1 MEWDAPFVS
10 PLYST
15 SSTTPKTQ
23 QRCLCPT
30 WPGAEFHLPRPL
42 EVRGPEQ
49 TGKVGA
55 GNTQWWLQFALR
67 PWQLSRGPGGS
78 SSCSPGLPAAAPT
91 ASGDWAS
98 HRQASGD
105 WVKAGLGPRPPSHR
119 DTHNSS
125 SHTSSHGSK
134 ALRPYNTRPVK
145 RWPRDPSSCPL
156 SSHPVRVAPGT
167 QKMLHVTKGLLS
179 RCPSRDVSKSG
190 AHGTPPQGHRQQSRY
205 QMFQK
210 LVFRGHRLHL

>member
-1 MEWDAPFVS
+1 M
-10 PLYST
+10 
-15 SSTTPKTQ
+15 
-23 QRCLCPT
+23 
-30 WPGAEFHLPRPL
+30 
-42 EVRGPEQ
+42 RGPEQ

-134 ALRPYNTRPVK
+134 ALRPYNTRPV
-145 RWPRDPSSCPL
+145 RDGPATPALAHSPLILWEWRLGLRRCCTWPRACYPDAPAGTL
-156 SSHPVRVAPGT
+156 ARAEHTAHHPRGTGSNQDTKCFRSWFSEVTGYTSKTGSRRCKPQAPKYN
-167 QKMLHVTKGLLS
+167 Q
-179 RCPSRDVSKSG
+179 R
-190 AHGTPPQGHRQQSRY
+190 QHRQMNFTS
-205 QMFQK
+205 
-210 LVFRGHRLHL
+210 